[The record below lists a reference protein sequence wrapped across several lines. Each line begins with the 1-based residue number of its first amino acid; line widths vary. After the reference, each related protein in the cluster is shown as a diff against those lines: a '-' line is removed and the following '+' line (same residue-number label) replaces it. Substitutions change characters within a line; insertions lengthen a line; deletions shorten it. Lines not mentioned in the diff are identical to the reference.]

1 MSPLLLFI
9 IILAYFS
16 LLMLISYFASRHIRD
31 TTFFDG
37 DRASPWFLVAFGMIG
52 SGISAVSLVS
62 IPGNVGNNNL
72 YYFQFILGTIAGY
85 LFIAFVLTPIY
96 YRLKLV
102 SIYTYLKIRF
112 GETTYKTGSIFFLV
126 SQSFGAALRLLISI
140 KILQYAFFDAL
151 HIPFYITILV
161 VLVLIW
167 LYTNKSGIKT
177 IVWTDA
183 LQSLFLITVIVISI
197 ITIKQSL
204 NLSFSG
210 MLSAIAEHP
219 YSKVFDWELHSGSNF
234 YKQFIS
240 GLLITVALVG
250 LDQSMMQKTLTV
262 SNAKGARK
270 NVLTF
275 SFFIA
280 FAQTLFLA
288 LGVLIYIYAE
298 RNGVTLL
305 RENGLLVKTDELYPL
320 LTLNHFGKIGAV
332 AFLIGVI
339 ASTFASIDSCIA
351 ALTTAFSYDFMDIE
365 NRPHDE
371 KKRIK
376 NRVLI
381 GVNIVMLII
390 VISFWNSKGAII
402 NTIFKI
408 AGYTYGPLLG
418 LYMTGLF
425 SKIRFKERWVPV
437 ACVSAALITWLLNG
451 CFISSFGFDFGFM
464 NIFVNAL
471 LTIIFLYIIKETPD
485 PAFPPSASSGQ
496 AHGGR

>member
-1 MSPLLLFI
+1 MLFI
-9 IILAYFS
+9 IILVYFS
-16 LLMLISYFASRHIRD
+16 ILMVISQIASRHIHD

-102 SIYTYLKIRF
+102 SIYTYLNIRF
-112 GETTYKTGSIFFLV
+112 DNISYKTGSLFFLV
-126 SQSFGAALRLLISI
+126 SQSFGASLRLLLSI

-151 HIPFYITILV
+151 RIPYLVTIIV
-161 VLVLIW
+161 VLILIW

-183 LQSLFLITVIVISI
+183 LQSLFLITVVIISI
-197 ITIKQSL
+197 LTIKNSL
-204 NLSFSG
+204 GLSLPE
-210 MLSAIAEHP
+210 MAKTIVHHP
-219 YSKVFDWELHSGSNF
+219 YAKIFDWDFHSGSNF
-234 YKQFIS
+234 FKQFIA

-262 SNAKGARK
+262 RNVRDAKK

-280 FAQTLFLA
+280 FAQTMFLG
-288 LGVLIYIYAE
+288 LGILTYLYAE
-298 RNGVTLL
+298 QHGINLTTQNGKFV
-305 RENGLLVKTDELYPL
+305 NTDDLYPL
-320 LTLNHFGKIGAV
+320 LTLNYFGKLGAV
-332 AFLIGVI
+332 AFLIGII
-339 ASTFASIDSCIA
+339 ASTFASIDSCIT

-365 NRPHDE
+365 NRPQE
-371 KKRIK
+371 LKKKIK
-376 NRVLI
+376 NRVLL
-381 GVNIVMLII
+381 GVNIVMFLI
-390 VISFWNSKGAII
+390 VMAFWNSKGAII

-408 AGYTYGPLLG
+408 AGYTYGPILG

-425 SKIRFKERWVPV
+425 SKIKFKEKWVPV
-437 ACVSAALITWLLNG
+437 ACVAAAIITWFLNG
-451 CFISSFGFDFGFM
+451 YFIKAFHFDFGFM

-471 LTIIFLYIIKETPD
+471 LTILFLIIIKKKD
-485 PAFPPSASSGQ
+485 
-496 AHGGR
+496 

>member
-1 MSPLLLFI
+1 MMNPLSLFI
-9 IILAYFS
+9 IILCYFS
-16 LLMLISYFASRHIRD
+16 ILMVISHFASRHTRD

-37 DRASPWFLVAFGMIG
+37 DRASPWFLVSFGMIG

-72 YYFQFILGTIAGY
+72 YYFQFILGSIVGY

-102 SIYTYLKIRF
+102 SIYTYLNIRF
-112 GETTYKTGSIFFLV
+112 GNVSYKTGSLFFLV
-126 SQSFGAALRLLISI
+126 SQSFGAALRLLLSV

-151 HIPFYITILV
+151 HIPYFITILV
-161 VLVLIW
+161 VLILIW

-183 LQSLFLITVIVISI
+183 LQSLFLITVLVISI
-197 ITIKQSL
+197 LTIKHSL
-204 NLSFSG
+204 NLSFSV
-210 MLSAIAEHP
+210 LTKTIVHHP
-219 YSKVFDWELHSGSNF
+219 YARIFDWDIHSGSNF
-234 YKQFIS
+234 FKQFIS
-240 GLLITVALVG
+240 GLLITLALVG
-250 LDQSMMQKTLTV
+250 LDQSMMQKTLTIKKAK
-262 SNAKGARK
+262 NARN

-280 FAQTLFLA
+280 FAQTMFLVF
-288 LGVLIYIYAE
+288 GILIYLYAE
-298 RNGVTLL
+298 KNGINLIKQDGHFV
-305 RENGLLVKTDELYPL
+305 NTDGLYPL
-320 LTLNHFGKIGAV
+320 LTLNYFGKIGAV

-365 NRPHDE
+365 NRTGEE
-371 KKRIK
+371 KRKIK
-376 NRVLI
+376 TRVLI
-381 GVNIVMLII
+381 GVNIVMFLI
-390 VISFWNSKGAII
+390 VMSFWSSEGAII

-418 LYMTGLF
+418 LYLAGLF
-425 SKIRFKERWVPV
+425 SKIRFKEKWVPV
-437 ACVSAALITWLLNG
+437 ACVSAALCTWLLSG
-451 CFISSFGFDFGFM
+451 YFIRVYSFDFGFM

-471 LTIIFLYIIKETPD
+471 LTIVFLRIIKKEN
-485 PAFPPSASSGQ
+485 
-496 AHGGR
+496 

>member
-9 IILAYFS
+9 IILCYFTV
-16 LLMLISYFASRHIRD
+16 LMVISWLVSRHIRD

-37 DRASPWFLVAFGMIG
+37 DKASPWFLVAFGMIG

-72 YYFQFILGTIAGY
+72 YYFQFILGTIVGY

-102 SIYTYLKIRF
+102 SIYTYLNIRF
-112 GETTYKTGSIFFLV
+112 GNITYKTGSLFFLV

-151 HIPFYITILV
+151 HIPYFVTIIV
-161 VLVLIW
+161 VLLLIW

-183 LQSLFLITVIVISI
+183 LQSLFLISVIVISI
-197 ITIKQSL
+197 LAIKSSL
-204 NLSFSG
+204 NFSLSE
-210 MLSAIAEHP
+210 MARTVLHHP
-219 YSKVFDWELHSGSNF
+219 YARIFDWDIHSGSNF
-234 YKQFIS
+234 FKQFIS
-240 GLLITVALVG
+240 GLLITIALVG

-262 SNAKGARK
+262 KNAKGARK

-280 FAQTLFLA
+280 FAQTMFLA

-298 RNGVTLL
+298 RHGINLIKQDGHFV
-305 RENGLLVKTDELYPL
+305 NTDGLYPL
-320 LTLNHFGKIGAV
+320 LTLNYFGKIGAV

-351 ALTTAFSYDFMDIE
+351 ALTTAFSYDFMNIE
-365 NRPHDE
+365 NLPHE
-371 KKRIK
+371 SIKKTK
-376 NRVLI
+376 NRVLF
-381 GVNIVMLII
+381 GVNIVMFLI
-390 VISFWNSKGAII
+390 VMSFWNSQGAII

-408 AGYTYGPLLG
+408 AGYTYGPILG
-418 LYMTGLF
+418 LYLTGLF
-425 SKIRFKERWVPV
+425 SNIRFKEKWVPL
-437 ACVSAALITWLLNG
+437 ACVSAAIVTWLLNG
-451 CFISSFGFDFGFM
+451 YFIRVFNFDFGFM

-471 LTIIFLYIIKETPD
+471 LTILLLFIIRKK
-485 PAFPPSASSGQ
+485 S
-496 AHGGR
+496 

>member
-1 MSPLLLFI
+1 MSPLLLFVI
-9 IILAYFS
+9 IIIYFS
-16 LLMLISYFASRHIRD
+16 ILMIISGIASRHVHD
-31 TTFFDG
+31 STFFDG

-72 YYFQFILGTIAGY
+72 YYFQFILGTIVGY

-102 SIYTYLKIRF
+102 SIYTYLNIRF
-112 GETTYKTGSIFFLV
+112 GNITYKTGSLFFLV
-126 SQSFGAALRLLISI
+126 SQSFGAALRLLLSI
-140 KILQYAFFDAL
+140 KILQYTFFDAL
-151 HIPFYITILV
+151 HIPFFITIIT
-161 VLVLIW
+161 VLILIW

-183 LQSLFLITVIVISI
+183 LQSLFLITVIIISI
-197 ITIKQSL
+197 ITIKNSL
-204 NLSFSG
+204 GFTFSE
-210 MLSAIAEHP
+210 MAKTIVHHP
-219 YSKVFDWELHSGSNF
+219 YARVFDWDFHSGSNF
-234 YKQFIS
+234 FKQFIS

-262 SNAKGARK
+262 RNAKDARK

-280 FAQTLFLA
+280 FAQTMFLG
-288 LGVLIYIYAE
+288 LGILIYLYAE
-298 RNGVTLL
+298 KHGIALTT
-305 RENGLLVKTDELYPL
+305 ENGKFVNTDGLYPL
-320 LTLNHFGKIGAV
+320 LTLNYFGKIGAI

-351 ALTTAFSYDFMDIE
+351 ALTTAFSYDFMNIE
-365 NRPHDE
+365 SHPAEAR
-371 KKRIK
+371 KKIK

-381 GVNIVMLII
+381 GVNIVMFII
-390 VISFWNSKGAII
+390 VMSFWGSKGAII

-408 AGYTYGPLLG
+408 AGYTYGPILG
-418 LYMTGLF
+418 LYLTGLF
-425 SKIRFKERWVPV
+425 SNIKFREKFVPV
-437 ACVSAALITWLLNG
+437 ACVSAALLTWGLNV
-451 CFISSFGFDFGFM
+451 FFVKVFNFDFGFM

-471 LTIIFLYIIKETPD
+471 LTILFLFIIRKQRSDENLLHVPL
-485 PAFPPSASSGQ
+485 
-496 AHGGR
+496 

>member
-1 MSPLLLFI
+1 MMSPLLLFAI
-9 IILAYFS
+9 IILYFS
-16 LLMLISYFASRHIRD
+16 ILMVISWFASRHIRD
-31 TTFFDG
+31 TTYFDG

-72 YYFQFILGTIAGY
+72 YYFQFILGSIVGY

-96 YRLKLV
+96 HKLKLV
-102 SIYTYLKIRF
+102 SIYSYLNIRF
-112 GETTYKTGSIFFLV
+112 DNVSYKTGSLFFLV
-126 SQSFGAALRLLISI
+126 SQSFGAALRLLLSI

-151 HIPFYITILV
+151 HIPYFITIIV
-161 VLVLIW
+161 VLILIW

-183 LQSLFLITVIVISI
+183 LQSLFLITVIIISI
-197 ITIKQSL
+197 LAIKNSL
-204 NLSFSG
+204 NLSCSE
-210 MLSAIAEHP
+210 MVKTISQHP
-219 YSKVFDWELHSGSNF
+219 YTKVFDWNFHSGSNF
-234 YKQFIS
+234 FKQFIS

-262 SNAKGARK
+262 KNAIDARK

-288 LGVLIYIYAE
+288 LGILIYLFAE
-298 RNGVTLL
+298 KNGINMIKQ
-305 RENGLLVKTDELYPL
+305 NGLFLNTDELYPI
-320 LTLNHFGKIGAV
+320 LTLNYFGKIGAV
-332 AFLIGVI
+332 AFLIGVV

-365 NRPHDE
+365 NKPHE
-371 KKRIK
+371 TKIRIK
-376 NRVLI
+376 TRVLI
-381 GVNIVMLII
+381 GVNIVMFLI
-390 VISFWNSKGAII
+390 VMFFWNSGGAII

-418 LYMTGLF
+418 LFLTGLF
-425 SKIRFKERWVPV
+425 SKIKLKEKWVPL
-437 ACVSAALITWLLNG
+437 ACGSAALLTWLLNG
-451 CFISSFGFDFGFM
+451 FFIRALNFDFGFM

-471 LTIIFLYIIKETPD
+471 LTIIFLFIIKKKN
-485 PAFPPSASSGQ
+485 
-496 AHGGR
+496 

>member
-9 IILAYFS
+9 IILCYFS
-16 LLMLISYFASRHIRD
+16 ILMVISHFASRHIRD

-112 GETTYKTGSIFFLV
+112 GESSYKTGSVFFLV

-151 HIPFYITILV
+151 HIPYYITILV

-210 MLSAIAEHP
+210 MFSAIAAHP
-219 YSKVFDWELHSGSNF
+219 YSKIFDWDIHSGSNF
-234 YKQFIS
+234 FKQFIS

-262 SNAKGARK
+262 RNAAGARK

-280 FAQTLFLA
+280 FAQTMFLA

-298 RNGVTLL
+298 RNGITLM
-305 RENGLLVKTDELYPL
+305 RENGQLVKTDELYPL
-320 LTLNHFGKIGAV
+320 LTLNYFGKIGAI

-365 NRPHDE
+365 NQPHE
-371 KKRIK
+371 KRKGIK
-376 NRVLI
+376 NAVLI
-381 GVNIVMLII
+381 GVNIVMFLI

-418 LYMTGLF
+418 LYLTGLF
-425 SKIRFKERWVPV
+425 SKIRLMEKCVPV
-437 ACVSAALITWLLNG
+437 ACVSAAVLTWLMNG
-451 CFISSFGFDFGFM
+451 YFIRVFGFDFGFM

-471 LTIIFLYIIKETPD
+471 LTIIFLVIIRNQR
-485 PAFPPSASSGQ
+485 SSLCVT
-496 AHGGR
+496 

>member
-1 MSPLLLFI
+1 MSPLFLFI
-9 IILAYFS
+9 IILCYFS
-16 LLMLISYFASRHIRD
+16 LLMVISFFASRHVRD

-37 DRASPWFLVAFGMIG
+37 DRVSPWFLVAFGMIG

-62 IPGNVGNNNL
+62 IPGNVGNNDL
-72 YYFQFILGTIAGY
+72 YYFQFILGTIVGY

-96 YRLKLV
+96 LRLKLV
-102 SIYTYLKIRF
+102 SIYSYLNIRF
-112 GETTYKTGSIFFLV
+112 DNVTYKTGSLFFLV
-126 SQSFGAALRLLISI
+126 SQSFGAALRLLLSV

-151 HIPFYITILV
+151 HIPYFITIIV

-183 LQSLFLITVIVISI
+183 LQSLFLVTVIVISI
-197 ITIKQSL
+197 LTIKHSL
-204 NLSFSG
+204 NFSLPE
-210 MLSAIAEHP
+210 MTSAIAHHK
-219 YSKVFDWELHSGSNF
+219 YARIFDWDIHSGSNF
-234 YKQFIS
+234 FKQFIS

-250 LDQSMMQKTLTV
+250 LDQSMMQKTLTIK
-262 SNAKGARK
+262 NAKDARK

-288 LGVLIYIYAE
+288 LGVLIYLYAE
-298 RNGVTLL
+298 QNGISLTKQDGRFV
-305 RENGLLVKTDELYPL
+305 NTDGLYPL
-320 LTLNHFGKIGAV
+320 LILNYFGKIGAI

-365 NRPHDE
+365 NKTHDAR
-371 KKRIK
+371 KKIK
-376 NRVLI
+376 NRVLL
-381 GVNIVMLII
+381 GVNIVMFII
-390 VISFWNSKGAII
+390 VMSFWNSQGAII

-408 AGYTYGPLLG
+408 AGYTYGPILG
-418 LYMTGLF
+418 LYLTGLF
-425 SKIRFKERWVPV
+425 SKIKFREKWVPV
-437 ACVSAALITWLLNG
+437 ACVSAAFLTWLLNG
-451 CFISSFGFDFGFM
+451 FFIRVFNFDFGFM

-471 LTIIFLYIIKETPD
+471 LTIGFLIIIKKKKICAEGK
-485 PAFPPSASSGQ
+485 A
-496 AHGGR
+496 

>member
-1 MSPLLLFI
+1 MSALLLFI
-9 IILAYFS
+9 IIMVYFS
-16 LLMLISYFASRHIRD
+16 ILMVISQIASRHIHD

-102 SIYTYLKIRF
+102 SIYTYLNIRF
-112 GETTYKTGSIFFLV
+112 DNISYKTGSLFFLV
-126 SQSFGAALRLLISI
+126 SQSFGASLRLLLSI

-151 HIPFYITILV
+151 RIPYLVTIIV
-161 VLVLIW
+161 VLILIW

-183 LQSLFLITVIVISI
+183 LQSLFLITVVIISI
-197 ITIKQSL
+197 LTIKNSL
-204 NLSFSG
+204 GLS
-210 MLSAIAEHP
+210 LSEMAKTIVHHP
-219 YSKVFDWELHSGSNF
+219 YAKIFDWDFHSGSNF
-234 YKQFIS
+234 FKQFIA

-262 SNAKGARK
+262 RNVRDAKK

-280 FAQTLFLA
+280 FAQTMFLG
-288 LGVLIYIYAE
+288 LGILTYLYAE
-298 RNGVTLL
+298 QHGINLTIQNGKFV
-305 RENGLLVKTDELYPL
+305 NTDDLYPL
-320 LTLNHFGKIGAV
+320 LTLNYFGKLGAV
-332 AFLIGVI
+332 AFLIGII

-365 NRPHDE
+365 NRPQE
-371 KKRIK
+371 LKKKIK
-376 NRVLI
+376 NRVLL
-381 GVNIVMLII
+381 GVNIVMFLI
-390 VISFWNSKGAII
+390 VMAFWNSKGAII

-408 AGYTYGPLLG
+408 AGYTYGPILG

-425 SKIRFKERWVPV
+425 SKIKFKEKWVPV
-437 ACVSAALITWLLNG
+437 ACVAAAIITWLLNG
-451 CFISSFGFDFGFM
+451 YFIKAFHFDFGFM

-471 LTIIFLYIIKETPD
+471 LTILFLIIIKKKD
-485 PAFPPSASSGQ
+485 
-496 AHGGR
+496 

>member
-1 MSPLLLFI
+1 MSPLLLFV
-9 IILAYFS
+9 IILSYFS
-16 LLMLISYFASRHIRD
+16 LLMLISHIASRHVHD

-72 YYFQFILGTIAGY
+72 YYFQFILGTIVGY
-85 LFIAFVLTPIY
+85 LFIAFILTPIY
-96 YRLKLV
+96 YRMKLV
-102 SIYTYLKIRF
+102 SIYTYLNVRF
-112 GETTYKTGSIFFLV
+112 GNVTYKTGSLFFLV
-126 SQSFGAALRLLISI
+126 SQSFGAALRLLLSI

-151 HIPFYITILV
+151 HIPYFLTIIV
-161 VLVLIW
+161 VLILIW

-197 ITIKQSL
+197 LTIKHSL
-204 NLSFSG
+204 GLSFPE
-210 MLSAIAEHP
+210 MTKTIIHHP
-219 YSKVFDWELHSGSNF
+219 YAKVFDWNFHSGSNF
-234 YKQFIS
+234 FKQFIS

-262 SNAKGARK
+262 KNARDAKK
-270 NVLTF
+270 NVLSF

-280 FAQTLFLA
+280 FAQTMFLG
-288 LGVLIYIYAE
+288 LGVLIYIYAK
-298 RNGVTLL
+298 RHGVSLSTKDGKFL
-305 RENGLLVKTDELYPL
+305 NTDDLYPL
-320 LTLNHFGKIGAV
+320 LTLNYFGKIGAV

-365 NRPHDE
+365 NQPHE
-371 KKRIK
+371 SKKKIK
-376 NRVLI
+376 NAVLL
-381 GVNIVMLII
+381 GVNIVMFLI
-390 VISFWNSKGAII
+390 VMSFWYSKGAII

-408 AGYTYGPLLG
+408 AGYTYGPILG
-418 LYMTGLF
+418 LYLTGLF
-425 SKIRFKERWVPV
+425 SKIRFRERWVPV
-437 ACVSAALITWLLNG
+437 ACISAAFFTWLLNG
-451 CFISSFGFDFGFM
+451 YFIRAFQFDFGFM

-471 LTIIFLYIIKETPD
+471 LTIIFLIVIRKKMAET
-485 PAFPPSASSGQ
+485 SVEL
-496 AHGGR
+496 

>member
-9 IILAYFS
+9 IILSYFS
-16 LLMLISYFASRHIRD
+16 LLMLISTIASRHVRD

-37 DRASPWFLVAFGMIG
+37 DRKSPWFLVAFGMIG

-72 YYFQFILGTIAGY
+72 YYLQFILGTIVGY

-102 SIYTYLKIRF
+102 SIYTYLNIRF
-112 GETTYKTGSIFFLV
+112 GNKTYKTGSLFFLV
-126 SQSFGAALRLLISI
+126 SQSFGAALRLLLSI

-151 HIPFYITILV
+151 HIPYFITIIV
-161 VLVLIW
+161 VLILIW

-183 LQSLFLITVIVISI
+183 LQSLFLITVIIISI
-197 ITIKQSL
+197 ITIKDSL
-204 NLSFSG
+204 GLSISE
-210 MLSAIAEHP
+210 MVKTIISHP
-219 YSKVFDWELHSGSNF
+219 YAKVFDWDMHSGSNF
-234 YKQFIS
+234 FKQFIS

-262 SNAKGARK
+262 KNSKDAKK

-280 FAQTLFLA
+280 FAQTLFLG

-298 RNGVTLL
+298 RYGIT
-305 RENGLLVKTDELYPL
+305 LVKLNGQFVNTDGLYPL
-320 LTLNHFGKIGAV
+320 LTLNYFGKIGAI

-339 ASTFASIDSCIA
+339 ASTFASIDSCIT

-365 NRPHDE
+365 NRPHDS
-371 KKRIK
+371 KNRIK
-376 NRVLI
+376 NKVLL
-381 GVNIVMLII
+381 GVNIVMFFI
-390 VISFWNSKGAII
+390 VMSFWNSQGAII

-408 AGYTYGPLLG
+408 AGYTYGPILG
-418 LYMTGLF
+418 LYLTGLF
-425 SKIRFKERWVPV
+425 SKIKMKEKLVPA
-437 ACVSAALITWLLNG
+437 ACLSAALITWLLNMF
-451 CFISSFGFDFGFM
+451 FIRQFNFDFGFM

-471 LTIIFLYIIKETPD
+471 LTVLFLIIIKKK
-485 PAFPPSASSGQ
+485 
-496 AHGGR
+496 

>member
-1 MSPLLLFI
+1 MSPLLLFV
-9 IILAYFS
+9 IILVYFS
-16 LLMLISYFASRHIRD
+16 ILMIISQIASRHVRD

-85 LFIAFVLTPIY
+85 LFIAFILTPIY
-96 YRLKLV
+96 YKLKLV
-102 SIYTYLKIRF
+102 SIYTYLNIRF
-112 GETTYKTGSIFFLV
+112 GNVTYKTGSLFFLV
-126 SQSFGAALRLLISI
+126 SQSFGAALRLLLSI

-151 HIPFYITILV
+151 HIPYFVTIIV
-161 VLVLIW
+161 VLILIW

-183 LQSLFLITVIVISI
+183 LQSLFLITVILISI
-197 ITIKQSL
+197 VTIKNSL
-204 NLSFSG
+204 GFS
-210 MLSAIAEHP
+210 IAEMAKTIMHHP
-219 YSKVFDWELHSGSNF
+219 YAKVFDWDMHSGSNF
-234 YKQFIS
+234 FKQFIS

-262 SNAKGARK
+262 RNAKDARK

-280 FAQTLFLA
+280 FAQTMFLG
-288 LGVLIYIYAE
+288 LGILIYIFAE
-298 RNGVTLL
+298 RHGITLARTNGQFT
-305 RENGLLVKTDELYPL
+305 NTDGLYPL
-320 LTLNHFGKIGAV
+320 LTLNYFGEIGAV

-351 ALTTAFSYDFMDIE
+351 ALTTAFSYDFMNIE
-365 NRPHDE
+365 AKPQE
-371 KKRIK
+371 SKKRIK
-376 NRVLI
+376 NSVLL
-381 GVNIVMLII
+381 GVNIVMFFI
-390 VISFWNSKGAII
+390 VMSFWNSHGAII

-418 LYMTGLF
+418 LYLTGLF
-425 SKIRFKERWVPV
+425 SKIKLREKAVPF
-437 ACVSAALITWLLNG
+437 ACISAAIVTWLLNEY
-451 CFISSFGFDFGFM
+451 FIRAFHFDFGFM

-471 LTIIFLYIIKETPD
+471 LTILFLIIIKKK
-485 PAFPPSASSGQ
+485 SA
-496 AHGGR
+496 